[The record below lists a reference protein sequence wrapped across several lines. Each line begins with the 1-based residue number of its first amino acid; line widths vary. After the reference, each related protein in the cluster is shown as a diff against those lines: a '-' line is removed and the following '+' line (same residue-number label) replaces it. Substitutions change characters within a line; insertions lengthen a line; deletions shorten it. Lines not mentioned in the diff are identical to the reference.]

1 MSEHWR
7 FLDLK
12 VNDAYTNMAV
22 DEALACARGDGASPN
37 TLRFYM
43 WRPSAVTI
51 GYFQGVEDEVDLEAC
66 GRYGIDINRRISGG
80 GAVLNSSTGEITYSI
95 VTAED
100 DPRVSRDVTESYRF
114 LCGGIVEGL
123 AQLGISAEFKPIND
137 IVVRGK
143 KISGNAQIRRYGAVL
158 HHGTILVDYDAKQMF
173 SVLKVSKEKMSDK
186 MIQQAE
192 ERVTTIRRELQRNV
206 SFDEVRRA
214 LHDGFGRALGVELV
228 PGAITPHEEQL
239 VKTFREKYASREWIF
254 RR

>member
-1 MSEHWR
+1 MSESWR

-12 VNDAYTNMAV
+12 VSDAYTNMAV
-22 DEALACARGDGASPN
+22 DEALACARGEGGSPN

-51 GYFQGVEDEVDLEAC
+51 GYFQSVEDEVDLEAC
-66 GRYGIDINRRISGG
+66 RRYGIDINRRISGG

-95 VTAED
+95 VTADD
-100 DPRVSRDVTESYRF
+100 DPRVSQDVTESYRY

-123 AQLGISAEFKPIND
+123 ASLGIGAEFKPIND
-137 IVVRGK
+137 VVVRGR

-173 SVLKVSKEKMSDK
+173 SVLKVSKEKLSDK

-206 SFDEVRRA
+206 SFEEVRRA
-214 LHDGFGRALGVELV
+214 LHDGFRRALGVKLV
-228 PGAITPHEEQL
+228 PGEITPHEEQL
-239 VKTFREKYASREWIF
+239 VKKFREKYASREWIF